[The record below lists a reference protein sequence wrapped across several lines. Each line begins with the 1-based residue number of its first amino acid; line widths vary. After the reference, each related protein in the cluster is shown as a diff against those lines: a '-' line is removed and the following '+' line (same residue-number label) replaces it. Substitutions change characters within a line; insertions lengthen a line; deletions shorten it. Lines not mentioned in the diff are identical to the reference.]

1 MPADHALKLYFEL
14 ISKAMVAM
22 KRPSHVTGHDLK
34 RWMEEAGF
42 VDVAVTSVK
51 QPWGPWPRDKRLKH
65 AGAVVLLNSEAGIPS
80 YGMAAFTRVLG
91 MTKDEAEALCQKASK
106 AVRNRQ
112 YHVYNFL

>member
-14 ISKAMVAM
+14 VAEAMAAM
-22 KRPSHVTGHDLK
+22 ERPAHVTSDDLK
-34 RWMEEAGF
+34 RWLEEAGF
-42 VDVAVTSVK
+42 VDVVVTDAK

-65 AGAVVLLNSEAGIPS
+65 AGAVVLLNSETGMSS

-91 MTKDEAEALCQKASK
+91 MTKAEAEAVCQKASK
-106 AVRNRQ
+106 AANNRQ